1 MWLLLSLFTYW
12 SRAHNES
19 YFDNEYFPNYCM
31 TYLCV
36 HSLYT
41 VYTCLAR
48 KHTGKVGPR
57 SAHRSPPSGTSNG
70 QRSPKPETSQS
81 SIADNDTASSSFTTK
96 SESVDNTSPSE
107 KDEPKTVEI
116 SADSSAASSGGD
128 RGPNMDDKAT
138 PTSTVATPTSTVD
151 TDGKTDQDVAKSQP
165 KVHPFFG
172 MHECSE
178 M

>member
-1 MWLLLSLFTYW
+1 MWLLFTYW

-41 VYTCLAR
+41 VYMFLAR
-48 KHTGKVGPR
+48 KHTGNVGPR

-70 QRSPKPETSQS
+70 QRSPKPETSPS
-81 SIADNDTASSSFTTK
+81 SIADDDTVSSSSTTK
-96 SESVDNTSPSE
+96 SESVDNNTSPSE

-128 RGPNMDDKAT
+128 RVPNVDDEAT

-151 TDGKTDQDVAKSQP
+151 TDGKTDQDVAMSQP
-165 KVHPFFG
+165 KLHPFFG
-172 MHECSE
+172 TYECRE